1 MVANK
6 KGFTLLEVMI
16 FTTILT
22 VVLVSAAAF
31 TTRLVYNLRINE
43 HKIFANIYASELLE
57 WLTSEREAN
66 WNNVYSVASNS
77 PGTTYCVNGNLT
89 VNTTFADTT
98 VFRIPTVGNPCI
110 FNGITGR
117 PPTIFKRELI
127 LVRNGTNQVNVTVRV
142 SWQEGATTYSD
153 EIQAIYT
160 SW

>member
-22 VVLVSAAAF
+22 IVLVSAAAF

-43 HKIFANIYASELLE
+43 HKIFANWNSIFNAA
-57 WLTSEREAN
+57 AN
-66 WNNVYSVASNS
+66 A

-89 VNTTFADTT
+89 VSTTFADTS
-98 VFRIPTVGNPCI
+98 VFRIPTVGNPCN

-117 PPTIFKRELI
+117 VPAIFRRELI
-127 LVRNGTNQVNVTVRV
+127 LTRNSTNQVTATVRV
-142 SWQEGATTYSD
+142 SWQEGATVYSD
-153 EIQAIYT
+153 EIQAVYT

>member
-22 VVLVSAAAF
+22 IVLVSAAAF

-43 HKIFANIYASELLE
+43 HKVFANVNASELLE

-66 WNNVYSVASNS
+66 WSNLYNAAGNA

-89 VNTTFADTT
+89 VSTTFADPT
-98 VFRIPTVGNPCI
+98 VFTAAPCA

-117 PPTIFKRELI
+117 VPAIFKRELI
-127 LVRNGTNQVNVTVRV
+127 LTRNGTNQVTATVRV
-142 SWQEGATTYSD
+142 SWQEGATVYAD
-153 EIQAIYT
+153 EIQAVYT